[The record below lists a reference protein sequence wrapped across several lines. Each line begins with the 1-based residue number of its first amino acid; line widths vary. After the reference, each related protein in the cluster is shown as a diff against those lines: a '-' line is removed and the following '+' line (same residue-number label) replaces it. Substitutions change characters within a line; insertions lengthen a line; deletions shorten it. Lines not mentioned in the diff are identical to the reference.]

1 MSVADKIGR
10 KDMRIGLYF
19 RQAWYGLR
27 TNRVFSAVYII
38 GTAVSLALVMAFLTV
53 LSTRIVNTAP
63 ENYRNRTLV
72 VHNIT
77 VADGGS
83 ITSGFTNERF
93 GEDFL
98 KGIPQ
103 VELWSVKAVNQGFE
117 ILESEDG
124 EVSHLFTSFVGQDF
138 WKIFGFEFLYG
149 RPISGNGM
157 NVNTPE
163 AVVSESAAV
172 RLAGRADAVG
182 ETFLW
187 KDMPVRICG
196 VVRDVPMSATLAFS
210 EIWLPS
216 TLLGLVLPESV
227 APMQRYLG
235 SGQIVILAQ
244 SPEDMDVI
252 KKELESRIGICN
264 ARSEDGV
271 ILELTGISSQR
282 QYIFAWSELKG
293 RAYTWLS
300 VGVVLL
306 ILLVPLLNLSSMVN
320 SRMEARLAEFGTRK
334 AFGARG
340 GAIVSQVFWENLTMT
355 FIGAALGLL
364 LSWVLLALFS
374 RQLNLLVPSVLQ
386 TMISSLGGQPQSG
399 YFDFRDFFSP
409 GLYAL
414 LLLIL
419 IVLNLASA
427 LVPAIKVIRRPITDS
442 LNSKK

>member
-10 KDMRIGLYF
+10 KDMRIGIYF

-53 LSTRIVNTAP
+53 LSTRMVNTAP

-77 VADGGS
+77 AADGGL

-124 EVSHLFTSFVGQDF
+124 EVIHMFTSFVGQDF

-157 NVNTPE
+157 SVNTPE

-216 TLLGLVLPESV
+216 SLLDLVQPESV
-227 APMQRYLG
+227 DPMQRYLG
-235 SGQIVILAQ
+235 TGQIVILAQ
-244 SPEDMDVI
+244 NPGDVDGI
-252 KKELESRIGICN
+252 KKELESKIGIYN

-271 ILELTGISSQR
+271 ILELSGISSQR
-282 QYIFAWSELKG
+282 QYIFAWSELNG
-293 RAYTWLS
+293 RAYAWLS

-306 ILLVPLLNLSSMVN
+306 VLLVPLLNLSSMVN

-340 GAIVSQVFWENLTMT
+340 VAIVSQVFWENLTMT

-364 LSWVLLALFS
+364 LSWVLLVLFS

-409 GLYAL
+409 GLYVL

-419 IVLNLASA
+419 LVLNLVSA